1 MQAIAK
7 MTKAGQIS
15 IPIEIRNLLGLKGG
29 DYVLVDVIQ
38 KQGSEKQIAEQG
50 NDNVPCAA

>member
-15 IPIEIRNLLGLKGG
+15 IPIEIRRLLGLEGG

-38 KQGSEKQIAEQG
+38 KQGSEKQIGEQG
-50 NDNVPCAA
+50 NSKAPCSA

>member
-15 IPIEIRNLLGLKGG
+15 IPIEIRKLLGLAGG

-38 KQGSEKQIAEQG
+38 KQGSEKQIGEQG
-50 NDNVPCAA
+50 NANVPCPA